1 MAKIIK
7 FPYVAS
13 PAEKM
18 SNTKERKLWRVV
30 CSSLIKS
37 VWLFT
42 ALIWPFLKWIIAFDV
57 VFQFIRMIYYWDTP
71 GVYAGWTFLM
81 HFTVLIILIL
91 FISYDFDKK

>member
-30 CSSLIKS
+30 CSGLIKS

-42 ALIWPFLKWIIAFDV
+42 ALIWPFFKWIIAFDV